1 MRLAGSHPP
10 FVGALIE
17 TRRKIKEWS
26 LTTSPDLIDVINC
39 RWSFVEFQ
47 GGRTCTRRTTQHEN
61 GPLTTDF

>member
-1 MRLAGSHPP
+1 MRLTGSHPP

-47 GGRTCTRRTTQHEN
+47 GVVHARGAQRSMKTV
-61 GPLTTDF
+61 L